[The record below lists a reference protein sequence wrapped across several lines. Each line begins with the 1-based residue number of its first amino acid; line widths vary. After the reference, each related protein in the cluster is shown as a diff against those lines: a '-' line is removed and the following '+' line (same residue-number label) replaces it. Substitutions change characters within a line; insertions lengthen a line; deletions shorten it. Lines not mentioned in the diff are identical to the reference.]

1 LTVVSVCS
9 GAVVSSECV
18 APVSNITLTE
28 YSFDLNW
35 RIQSRIYTVLVA
47 MQSFPDISQLEGLLF
62 DVDAVLGAIEAHGA
76 LCGMLCAQGATDVAQ
91 WMLCVLGE
99 HEESSAALQTVGKQL
114 MLMHK
119 ISVEQ
124 MNDSDADFELM
135 LPDDDEPLEARVE
148 ALGTWCQGF
157 VYGLAVGGIK
167 EDTELPEDSKEII
180 KDIVEISRAGYVA
193 DEEAEIAVMEDADEE
208 DEVAFMEVTE
218 YVRMG
223 TLLIYEELQPL
234 QSSQTVH

>member
-1 LTVVSVCS
+1 MT
-9 GAVVSSECV
+9 G
-18 APVSNITLTE
+18 
-28 YSFDLNW
+28 
-35 RIQSRIYTVLVA
+35 
-47 MQSFPDISQLEGLLF
+47 FPDIPQLDDQLYQL
-62 DVDAVLGAIEAHGA
+62 DAALGASESHGA

-91 WMLCVLGE
+91 WMLHVLGE
-99 HEESSAALQTVGKQL
+99 HDESNKVLQAAGKSL
-114 MLMHK
+114 MQIHRT
-119 ISVEQ
+119 SVEQ
-124 MNDSDADFELM
+124 MNDSNIEFELM
-135 LPDDDEPLEARVE
+135 LPDDDEALETRVE

-180 KDIVEISRAGYVA
+180 RDIIEISRAGYIA
-193 DEEAEIAVMEDADEE
+193 DDEAEYEISEE
-208 DEVAFMEVTE
+208 DEQAFVEVSE